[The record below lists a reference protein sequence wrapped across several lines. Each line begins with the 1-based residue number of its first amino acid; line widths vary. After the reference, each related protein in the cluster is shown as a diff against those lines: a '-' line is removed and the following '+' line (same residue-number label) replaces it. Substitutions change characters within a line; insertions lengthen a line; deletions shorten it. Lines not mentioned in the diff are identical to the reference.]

1 MGLER
6 DIVLLKKEI
15 AEKATTIQELT
26 DRKAELE
33 TELEESLNNV

>member
-26 DRKAELE
+26 NRISVLE
-33 TELEESLNNV
+33 IELEES